1 MVPTCSAASTA
12 CPACKNQLQA
22 TDVSRTTDISNIE
35 LNRVAPI
42 AANKWSIPSIPW
54 LETFQISVTKW
65 PPFEIKSIDIHRQL
79 LLASVAATRASG
91 SALLRVTRMW
101 LLVTMTHCYSIISVC
116 QVEKKDVVS
125 ENCLL
130 RYHHKYMFPSSSSGK
145 GPSYH
150 FHVSLLWSLSIDA
163 LQRLGTT
170 EQGSSKL
177 SRLQGSQRF
186 DPWY

>member
-12 CPACKNQLQA
+12 CPACKYQLQA

-35 LNRVAPI
+35 LDRVAPI
-42 AANKWSIPSIPW
+42 AANKWLIPS
-54 LETFQISVTKW
+54 LETFQISVTIDSFCLPLW
-65 PPFEIKSIDIHRQL
+65 PPRVPLAQHRWELRTRL
-79 LLASVAATRASG
+79 LQHN
-91 SALLRVTRMW
+91 
-101 LLVTMTHCYSIISVC
+101 HCVC
-116 QVEKKDVVS
+116 QVDNKKDVVS

-130 RYHHKYMFPSSSSGK
+130 RYDKFPSSSWSGK

-177 SRLQGSQRF
+177 SRLPGGQRF